1 MADNQNIDATKNST
15 DSIKKYLDFEK
26 PIQEVADKILAL
38 QSVSSENPDINSQII
53 KLEEELSAIT
63 KKIYNKLSIW
73 QIVQVARH
81 PERPHTLDYIKRI
94 FTDFDELH
102 GDRQFGDDQSIVGGI
117 CYLDQTPV
125 MVIGHEKGRDT
136 EEKLRRNFGMPQP
149 EGYRKAKRLM
159 KLAEQ
164 FSLPIINF
172 IDTAG
177 AYPGIE
183 GEERGQN
190 EAIASNLALLS
201 EIKTPVIAIVTGE
214 GGSGG
219 ALAISVGDHLS
230 MLEYS
235 TYSVASPEA
244 CASIIWRSSE
254 KAPDAAEAM
263 KVSSKELLKLNIIDE
278 IIKEPLGGAH
288 RDYDLMSSEIKKS
301 ILKSLK
307 QLQSMPMKELL
318 KRRYSRIISIGS

>member
-81 PERPHTLDYIKRI
+81 PERPHTLDYIKQI
-94 FTDFDELH
+94 FSDFDELH

-219 ALAISVGDHLS
+219 ALAISIGDHLS

-254 KAPDAAEAM
+254 KAPEAAEAM